1 MRKGPFPLCP
11 VKFKTK
17 MKWLFRSRSFTF
29 LMDKL
34 AGPDPGTTHEYSWK
48 GTRLRYRPGTSD
60 QAVIYE
66 ILLRPDRKADY
77 WLPPE
82 IQAKVVLDIG
92 ANIGIASTYLSK
104 RFPQAQIYAFEP
116 IPANFSIL
124 KANVDPLGN
133 VRPIQAALG
142 ATDGAVE
149 MFQSDTGM
157 NLGGYSLYEAGS
169 DTKVRTRVE
178 IRRASSMMKELN
190 LTSVDVIKI
199 DTEGSEYAILTDLGK
214 EFLRNVQW
222 IYGELHGNNDFE
234 LLAFLSDQFD
244 IGVKRTMGKR
254 LFMFHA
260 RNRNAS
266 SGEDGF
272 PP

>member
-1 MRKGPFPLCP
+1 MRP
-11 VKFKTK
+11 VKFRTR
-17 MKWLFRSRSFTF
+17 MKWLFRSRSITF

-34 AGPDPGTTHEYSWK
+34 AGPEPGTTHEFTWK
-48 GTRLRYRPGTSD
+48 GTRLHYRPGTSD
-60 QAVIYE
+60 QGLIYE

-77 WLPPE
+77 WLPPD

-149 MFQSDTGM
+149 MFQSDAGM

-178 IRRASSMMKELN
+178 IRRASSMMRELN
-190 LTSVDVIKI
+190 LPSADVIKI
-199 DTEGSEYAILTDLGK
+199 DTEGSEHAILTDLGK
-214 EFLRNVQW
+214 EFLSKVQW

-254 LFMFHA
+254 LFMFQA
-260 RNRNAS
+260 RNRDTS
-266 SGEDGF
+266 PG
-272 PP
+272 

>member
-1 MRKGPFPLCP
+1 MRP
-11 VKFKTK
+11 VKFKTR

-48 GTRLRYRPGTSD
+48 GTRLLYRPGTSD
-60 QAVIYE
+60 QALIYE

-77 WLPPE
+77 WLPPD
-82 IQAKVVLDIG
+82 IHAKVVLDIG

-116 IPANFSIL
+116 IPANFSLL
-124 KANVDPLGN
+124 KANVESLGN

-142 ATDGAVE
+142 ATDGAIE
-149 MFQSDTGM
+149 MFPSDAET

-169 DTKVRTRVE
+169 DTTLRLRVD
-178 IRRASSMMKELN
+178 IRRASSMMRDLN
-190 LTSVDVIKI
+190 LPSADVIKI

-222 IYGELHGNNDFE
+222 IYGELHGNKDFE

-244 IGVKRTMGKR
+244 IGIKRTMGKR
-254 LFMFHA
+254 LFMFQA
-260 RNRNAS
+260 RKKNPS

-272 PP
+272 SS

>member
-1 MRKGPFPLCP
+1 
-11 VKFKTK
+11 
-17 MKWLFRSRSFTF
+17 
-29 LMDKL
+29 MDKL
-34 AGPDPGTTHEYSWK
+34 AGPDPGTTHEYSWE
-48 GTRLRYRPGTSD
+48 GARLRYRPGTSD
-60 QAVIYE
+60 QVLIYE
-66 ILLRPDRKADY
+66 ILLRPNRKADY
-77 WLPPE
+77 WLPPD

-92 ANIGIASTYLSK
+92 ANIGVASTYLSK
-104 RFPQAQIYAFEP
+104 RFPQAQIYSFEP
-116 IPANFSIL
+116 ISANFSIL

-149 MFQSDTGM
+149 MFQSDAGM

-178 IRRASSMMKELN
+178 IRRASSMMRELN
-190 LTSVDVIKI
+190 LPSADVIKI
-199 DTEGSEYAILTDLGK
+199 DTEGSEHAILTDLGK
-214 EFLRNVQW
+214 EFLSKVQW

-254 LFMFHA
+254 LFMFQA
-260 RNRNAS
+260 RNRNTS
-266 SGEDGF
+266 SG
-272 PP
+272 

>member
-1 MRKGPFPLCP
+1 MRP
-11 VKFKTK
+11 VKFKTR

-29 LMDKL
+29 LTDKL

-60 QAVIYE
+60 QALIYE

-77 WLPPE
+77 WLPPD
-82 IQAKVVLDIG
+82 IHAKVVLDIG

-124 KANVDPLGN
+124 KANVEPLGN

-142 ATDGAVE
+142 ATDGAIE
-149 MFQSDTGM
+149 MFPSDAAT

-169 DTKVRTRVE
+169 DTTLRTRVE
-178 IRRASSMMKELN
+178 IRRASSMMRELN
-190 LTSVDVIKI
+190 LSSADVIKI

-222 IYGELHGNNDFE
+222 IYGELHGNKDFE

-244 IGVKRTMGKR
+244 IGIKRTMGKR
-254 LFMFHA
+254 LFMFQA

-266 SGEDGF
+266 F
-272 PP
+272 K